1 LFDDGLPNKAQCG
14 FDGRRRFG
22 TCCVKKA
29 GLRRIWENMSQPAH
43 EPFPPSRL
51 QTFANLVLTGPDRVK
66 FAELEEVQR
75 IARRKQ
81 RNLILDQLGKGQNG
95 PQN

>member
-1 LFDDGLPNKAQCG
+1 
-14 FDGRRRFG
+14 
-22 TCCVKKA
+22 
-29 GLRRIWENMSQPAH
+29 
-43 EPFPPSRL
+43 
-51 QTFANLVLTGPDRVK
+51 VK

-81 RNLILDQLGKGQNG
+81 WNLILDQLGKGQNG

>member
-1 LFDDGLPNKAQCG
+1 
-14 FDGRRRFG
+14 
-22 TCCVKKA
+22 
-29 GLRRIWENMSQPAH
+29 M
-43 EPFPPSRL
+43 
-51 QTFANLVLTGPDRVK
+51 K